1 MTETSAPA
9 TEQADGAAQWAEI
22 ERAVAR
28 LRASVMAVVM
38 GLTAGTGLFVATI
51 WLVVRGGPVVG
62 PTLGLL
68 GQYFP
73 GYSVTF
79 GGAFLGFFYAGVL
92 GAAIGWSV
100 AFVYNRV
107 VERGS

>member
-1 MTETSAPA
+1 MAEPA
-9 TEQADGAAQWAEI
+9 NAADGRAAEWAEI

-38 GLTAGTGLFVATI
+38 GLTAGTGLFVATV

-73 GYSVTF
+73 GYSVTWP
-79 GGAFLGFFYAGVL
+79 GAFLGFFYAAVL
-92 GAAIGWSV
+92 GGAVGWSV
-100 AFVYNRV
+100 AFIYNSV
-107 VERGS
+107 VDRRE